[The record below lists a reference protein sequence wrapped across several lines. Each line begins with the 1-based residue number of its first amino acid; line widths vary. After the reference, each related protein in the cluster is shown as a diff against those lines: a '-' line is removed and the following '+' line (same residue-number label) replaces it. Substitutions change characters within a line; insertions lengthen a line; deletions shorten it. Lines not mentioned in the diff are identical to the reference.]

1 KETGLK
7 QYQEAP
13 FTTAY
18 ACLMQR

>member
-1 KETGLK
+1 GLK